1 MKKLIVPILIGLMM
15 FGAAFG
21 GAFYF
26 YRLKEERAAA
36 QVQTVTAASLA
47 GLQEQAR
54 LTSFMAQF
62 VAVVTSKKEQLGLTA
77 ERTMIMPG
85 TVRYEID
92 LKAIRQQ
99 DVQWD
104 EASKTLTVNLPPLIL
119 SGPEI
124 DIDAVRQYGEGG
136 LLTMLTNAEQQLDAT
151 NRRAGQAE
159 LMKQAK
165 SEVPMRL
172 ARDAARSAIE
182 RAFAMPL
189 RAIGVNARVEA
200 HFADEQAGGSEEGG
214 PEGVDDG
221 AAPVTTPAAGNA
233 TDQHEG
239 GNAAAASRE
248 E

>member
-1 MKKLIVPILIGLMM
+1 MKRLIIPILIGFMM

-21 GAFYF
+21 GAFYY
-26 YRLKEERAAA
+26 YRLQEEKAAA
-36 QVQTVTAASLA
+36 QVKTITAASLA

-54 LTSFMAQF
+54 LTAFMAQF

-77 ERTMIMPG
+77 ERTMVMPG

-104 EASKTLTVNLPPLIL
+104 EGTRTVTVKLPPLIL

-136 LLTMLTNAEQQLDAT
+136 ILTMLTNAEQVLDET
-151 NRRAGQAE
+151 NRKAAQAE

-172 ARDAARSAIE
+172 ARDAARSAVE

-189 RAIGVNARVEA
+189 RAIGADATVEA
-200 HFADEQAGGSEEGG
+200 HFADEGEGSRKDQEGG
-214 PEGVDDG
+214 REGAVS
-221 AAPVTTPAAGNA
+221 
-233 TDQHEG
+233 QEG
-239 GNAAAASRE
+239 
-248 E
+248 